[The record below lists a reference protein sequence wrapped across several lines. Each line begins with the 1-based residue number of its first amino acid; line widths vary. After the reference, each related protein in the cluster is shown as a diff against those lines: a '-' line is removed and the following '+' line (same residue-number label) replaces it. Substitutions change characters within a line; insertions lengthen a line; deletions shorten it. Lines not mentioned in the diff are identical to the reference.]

1 MPQRHTSQAITR
13 ARELRKRQTEAESL
27 LWYVLRGRRLCGLK
41 FRRQFPVEPFI
52 ADFACVEER
61 LIVEIDGG
69 YHDYT
74 CADDQSRQRRRA
86 RSGPHDRASPLTP
99 SLSPRLSAVRVAWVM
114 LAARRGKSG
123 GEGAGK
129 TATITSTRKWT
140 TCSPSGTPTRSN
152 CCVSRTSGFCFER
165 RRIEWL
171 GARTRSQPPIGIGYS
186 GREAPTTRTPALQVY
201 ADFEMKESCRI
212 LSLSSRYT

>member
-1 MPQRHTSQAITR
+1 MPQRHTPQAIAR

-74 CADDQSRQRRRA
+74 CADDQSRQQRLEQ
-86 RSGPHDRASPLTP
+86 SGWKVLRFTNED
-99 SLSPRLSAVRVAWVM
+99 V
-114 LAARRGKSG
+114 
-123 GEGAGK
+123 
-129 TATITSTRKWT
+129 
-140 TCSPSGTPTRSN
+140 
-152 CCVSRTSGFCFER
+152 
-165 RRIEWL
+165 L
-171 GARTRSQPPIGIGYS
+171 G
-186 GREAPTTRTPALQVY
+186 
-201 ADFEMKESCRI
+201 
-212 LSLSSRYT
+212 